1 MLVDCMSNKVFG
13 LGLQRTGTTTLRVA
27 TATLGLS
34 TVPSWR
40 WMGRF
45 SDNLKRGNVLADA
58 LDLANR
64 YDACINMPFPT
75 FYRELYDAHP
85 DAKFILTL
93 RDDESWYE
101 SMTAFFGSANWPEI
115 RYVFGQSAAPD
126 HKERMIETY
135 HTHNHTVLEFFADK
149 PGSLLL
155 MDINSGK
162 DGWKTLC
169 DFLGRETEYDDF
181 PKSNEKESLRAQF
194 VMRCVPAIATTRR
207 ALGISDRIVSGRKL
221 EP

>member
-1 MLVDCMSNKVFG
+1 MLIIRMSNKVFG

-45 SDNLKRGNVLADA
+45 SDRLKRGNVLADA

-85 DAKFILTL
+85 DAKFILTV
-93 RDDESWYE
+93 RDAESWYN
-101 SMTAFFGSANWPEI
+101 SMTKFFGNANWPEI
-115 RYVFGQSAAPD
+115 RYVFGHNATPD
-126 HKERMIETY
+126 HKKRMIETY
-135 HTHNHTVLEFFADK
+135 HTHNHAVRDFFADK
-149 PGSLLL
+149 PGSLLV

-169 DFLGRETEYDDF
+169 DFLGRETEYEDF
-181 PKSNEKESLRAQF
+181 PQSNAEGSLRAQF
-194 VMRCVPAIATTRR
+194 VRRCVPTIANTRLM
-207 ALGISDRIVSGRKL
+207 LGLTDREVIKRDLK
-221 EP
+221 P